1 MIGLDFFLKF
11 YSRESELTIFDVGAH
26 HGESVNEFITLYPNS
41 RIFAFEPDKANF
53 ARLNESFVRV
63 PQVHT
68 FNVAVGRND
77 GRGLLHKNNYDA
89 THSLLPFDADQ
100 INRWADANDF
110 HETEI
115 VAVDQIA
122 LDTFCSRNDIVNID
136 ILKLDVQGGEMMA
149 LEGAEEKLSQQAIKA
164 VFCEVEFCRLYKNQP
179 LFWDN
184 TAYLLS
190 LSYHF
195 VNIVSPKTSELGVLS
210 WADAIYVND
219 RLWQYIAGKHSAG
232 KVIR

>member
-11 YSRESELTIFDVGAH
+11 YPRESELTIFDVGAH

-53 ARLNESFVRV
+53 ARLNERFARM
-63 PQVHT
+63 PQIYT
-68 FNVAVGRND
+68 FNKAVGRND
-77 GRGLLHKNNYDA
+77 GNVLLHKNNYDA
-89 THSLLPFDADQ
+89 THSLLPFDHDE

-110 HETEI
+110 IEI
-115 VAVDQIA
+115 EIAEVDQVA
-122 LDTFCSRNDIVNID
+122 LDRFCADRNIGKID

-149 LEGAEEKLSQQAIKA
+149 LEGAGKKLSQQAIEA

-179 LFWDN
+179 LFWDI

-195 VNIVSPKTSELGVLS
+195 VTIVSPKTSELGVLS

-219 RLWQYIAGKHSAG
+219 PLWQYIAGKHSAG
-232 KVIR
+232 KLIG